1 MSNKERVLQLIDNIP
16 DQKLLFIINML
27 ESLKAYAG
35 EEIEPDE
42 WDLQMIEQAQKEN
55 DGETVSFEE
64 MLAKDGFTHED
75 LQN

>member
-16 DQKLLFIINML
+16 DQKLLFIIDML